1 MAENGSTNQSAKI
14 LATNAKFVPTAL
26 AASAGEDFRPDSVAC
41 DPVDW
46 QTAMKLAVR
55 NSSQLLEMLGIPLDR
70 GESGDLGDLAVFS
83 GIQGEK
89 TFPTFVPLEFLR
101 RMKPGDPD
109 DPLLRQVLPIAAED
123 SQQQGE
129 SSDPVGDLDSLSAPG
144 LLHKYHGRA
153 LLVVS
158 GACGVH
164 CRYCFRREFPYQQ
177 ESGPVDRWNQA
188 IEYLRRNPEIEEVL
202 LSGGDPL
209 TLTDPALSHLIDRL
223 ETVGH
228 VRRLRIHTR
237 MPIVIP
243 QRVTDQLVDRLAD
256 SRLTAWFVV
265 HANHPHELDE
275 HVLNALARL
284 IDRGIPVLNQ
294 AVLLKGVNDD
304 ANILADL
311 CRRLVN
317 HRIQPYYLHQLDR
330 VRGATHFEVSVE
342 QGRQLIEELRE
353 VLPGYAVPQYVV
365 EQSGEPSKTPI

>member
-1 MAENGSTNQSAKI
+1 MAENGSTNQSDEI

-26 AASAGEDFRPDSVAC
+26 SACGGEDFARDSDAC

-46 QTAMKLAVR
+46 QTAMRLAVR
-55 NSSQLLEMLGIPLDR
+55 NSRQLLETLGIPLDR
-70 GESGDLGDLAVFS
+70 TDSSDSSDSAVFS
-83 GIQGEK
+83 GLQGEEA
-89 TFPTFVPLEFLR
+89 FPTFVPLEFLR
-101 RMKPGDPD
+101 RMKHGDAN

-123 SQQQGE
+123 VPQQGE
-129 SSDPVGDLDSLSAPG
+129 SADPVGDLDSLSAPG

-188 IEYLRRNPEIEEVL
+188 IEYLQRNPEIEEVL

-209 TLTDPALSHLIDRL
+209 TLTDQALSHLIDRL
-223 ETVGH
+223 ETLEH
-228 VRRLRIHTR
+228 VRRLRIHSR

-243 QRVTDQLVDRLAD
+243 QRVTEQLIDRLTG
-256 SRLTAWFVV
+256 SRLTAWLVV
-265 HANHPHELDE
+265 HANHPRELDE

-304 ANILADL
+304 SRTLADL
-311 CRRLVN
+311 CRRLID

-330 VRGATHFEVSVE
+330 VRGATHFEVSVDR
-342 QGRQLIEELRE
+342 GRRLIEELRE